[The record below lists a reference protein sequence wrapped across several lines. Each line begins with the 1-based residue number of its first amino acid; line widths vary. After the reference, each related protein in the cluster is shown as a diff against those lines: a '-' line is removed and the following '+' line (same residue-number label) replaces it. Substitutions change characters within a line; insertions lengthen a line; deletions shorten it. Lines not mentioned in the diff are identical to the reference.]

1 MLRKDPQKTAGFSV
15 MAILGIG
22 ALILYAAYLRR
33 PPAAAPAFTLA
44 PKPAARPTTQRSE
57 ELLADA
63 QIIQANSR
71 LLEQRRDSLEQAR
84 ALRALDRARPGSGR
98 RPPPPEARSALER
111 LFRPRPAAATIKL
124 PTTAPTTQAVAR

>member
-1 MLRKDPQKTAGFSV
+1 MT
-15 MAILGIG
+15 ILAIG

-44 PKPAARPTTQRSE
+44 PKPATRPTTQRSE

-71 LLEQRRDSLEQAR
+71 LLEQRRDTLEQAR
-84 ALRALDRARPGSGR
+84 ALRSLDRARPGSAR
-98 RPPPPEARSALER
+98 RPPPAEARNTPRSTLER
-111 LFRPRPAAATIKL
+111 LFRPRPAASPRLAA
-124 PTTAPTTQAVAR
+124 PTTAPATQASR